1 MGTTTRHTA
10 SAQDEVPLDQFS
22 NCHAGIV
29 SHLQAFGELP
39 ELLGPAERARR
50 IAGDMLAFFKD
61 TVYEHHGDEEKEL
74 FPAVLASAFRGEE
87 QDRVRAMVEQLVA
100 QHRAIESLWRLLEP
114 ELRKVA
120 KGQASALDT
129 EAARMLVRE
138 YQDHAA
144 FEEREFLPLAHA
156 ILGRNSNHMAAL
168 GLSLHMRHVPRVMAH
183 I

>member
-1 MGTTTRHTA
+1 MVTTTRDISTGQEEA
-10 SAQDEVPLDQFS
+10 PLDQFS

-29 SHLQAFGELP
+29 SQLQAFGELP
-39 ELLGPAERARR
+39 ELLGPAARARR
-50 IAGDMLAFFKD
+50 IAEGMLGFFKD
-61 TVYEHHGDEEKEL
+61 TVYEHHADEEKEL

-87 QDRVRAMVEQLVA
+87 QERVRAMVEQLVA

-120 KGQASALDT
+120 KGQASTLDT
-129 EAARMLVRE
+129 DTVQMLVHE
-138 YQDHAA
+138 YQAHAA

-156 ILGRNSNHMAAL
+156 ILGRNDNHMAAL
-168 GLSLHMRHVPRVMAH
+168 GLSLHMRHAPRVMAH

>member
-1 MGTTTRHTA
+1 MGTTTRDTHQT
-10 SAQDEVPLDQFS
+10 DEEAPLDQFS

-39 ELLGPAERARR
+39 DLLGPAARARQ
-50 IAGDMLAFFKD
+50 IAEDMLAYFRD

-114 ELRKVA
+114 ELKKLA

-129 EAARMLVRE
+129 EAVQMLVHE
-138 YQDHAA
+138 YQGHAA

-168 GLSLHMRHVPRVMAH
+168 GLSLHMRHAPRVMAH

>member
-1 MGTTTRHTA
+1 MGKTTRSTRNTEEDA
-10 SAQDEVPLDQFS
+10 PLDQFS

-39 ELLGPAERARR
+39 ALLGPAARARQ
-50 IAGDMLAFFKD
+50 IAKDMLGFFKD
-61 TVYEHHGDEEKEL
+61 TVYEHHADEEKEL

-87 QDRVRAMVEQLVA
+87 QDRMRAMVEQLVA

-114 ELRKVA
+114 ELGKVA
-120 KGQASALDT
+120 RGQASALDT
-129 EAARMLVRE
+129 DAVQMLVRE

-144 FEEREFLPLAHA
+144 FEEREFLPLAQA

-168 GLSLHMRHVPRVMAH
+168 GLSLHMRHAPPVMAH

>member
-1 MGTTTRHTA
+1 MGTTTR
-10 SAQDEVPLDQFS
+10 SAQKTGEDAPLDQFS

-29 SHLQAFGELP
+29 SHLHAFGELP
-39 ELLGPAERARR
+39 ALLGPATRARL
-50 IAGDMLAFFKD
+50 IAEDMLAFFKD

-87 QDRVRAMVEQLVA
+87 QGRVRAMVEQLVA

-120 KGQASALDT
+120 RGQASALDT
-129 EAARMLVRE
+129 DAVQMLVRE

-156 ILGRNSNHMAAL
+156 ILGRDGNHMAAL
-168 GLSLHMRHVPRVMAH
+168 GLSLHMRHAPRIMAH

>member
-1 MGTTTRHTA
+1 MGKTTRGTPETVEDA
-10 SAQDEVPLDQFS
+10 PLDQFS

-39 ELLGPAERARR
+39 ELLGPAERARQ
-50 IAGDMLAFFKD
+50 IAADMLAFFKD
-61 TVYEHHGDEEKEL
+61 TVHEHHADEEKAL

-87 QDRVRAMVEQLVA
+87 QDRVRAMVGQLVA

-120 KGQASALDT
+120 KGQASALATD
-129 EAARMLVRE
+129 AVQMLVSE
-138 YQDHAA
+138 YRAHAA

-156 ILGRNSNHMAAL
+156 ILGRNGNHMAAL
-168 GLSLHMRHVPRVMAH
+168 GLSLHMRHAPRPMAY